1 MYTELATMR
10 ALVVDDSTV
19 MRRVLS
25 GALRNADVHD
35 VDEAANG
42 QEAVAAVTA
51 NTYDIILMDWNMPAM
66 SGIDAVREIR
76 AKGVKSPIIMVTTEA
91 EKSRIIEAIKAG
103 AQNYVIKPFEPS
115 TIIGKI
121 KDTLAKG

>member
-1 MYTELATMR
+1 MR
-10 ALVVDDSTV
+10 GLIVDDSAV
-19 MRRVLS
+19 MRRVLA
-25 GALRNADVHD
+25 GALRNAEITDVE
-35 VDEAANG
+35 EAGNG
-42 QEAVAAVTA
+42 QEALEAVGKSA
-51 NTYDIILMDWNMPAM
+51 FDIILMDWNMPTM

-76 AKGVKSPIIMVTTEA
+76 AKGVTTPIIMVTTEA
-91 EKSRIIEAIKAG
+91 EKSRIVEAIKAG

>member
-1 MYTELATMR
+1 MR